1 MELCVRIC
9 EHIWNELK
17 AEEDEIAT
25 DKVLIFQIEKKSA
38 VNWDTNSIF
47 TKLAC
52 QSTPRL
58 TCMSIRT

>member
-25 DKVLIFQIEKKSA
+25 DKVLIFQIEKK
-38 VNWDTNSIF
+38 T
-47 TKLAC
+47 
-52 QSTPRL
+52 RL
-58 TCMSIRT
+58 IGILIQYSQN